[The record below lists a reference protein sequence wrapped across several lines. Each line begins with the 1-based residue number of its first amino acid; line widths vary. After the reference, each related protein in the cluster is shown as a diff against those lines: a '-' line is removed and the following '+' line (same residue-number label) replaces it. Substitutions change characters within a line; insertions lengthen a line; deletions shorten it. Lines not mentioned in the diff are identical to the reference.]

1 MKGDAVLGGWDVKRE
16 HDFSN
21 AARGK
26 FFRPKVELVPPVHL
40 DPSVAEWLTSHAE
53 SKGTTLNELVNELLK
68 KDIEEIETAK

>member
-1 MKGDAVLGGWDVKRE
+1 MERE
-16 HDFSN
+16 YGFAN

-26 FFRPKVELVPPVHL
+26 FFRPKMELAPPVHL

-53 SKGTTLNELVNELLK
+53 PKGTTLNELVNELLK